1 VSDLAAPGWE
11 PVVWREEVRDEWID
25 YNGHLSEAFYVLVFG
40 HATDA
45 VMERVGL
52 GEDYRAARDAS
63 LFTVEAH
70 VRYLDQVPAGVTL
83 EVRSWVVA
91 STAKLL
97 HVWHEMY
104 AEERLRATEE
114 VLGVHVDAAAG
125 RSTPFPADVRTL
137 VEAARGPVPDA
148 SGRAIALATR

>member
-1 VSDLAAPGWE
+1 MTFT
-11 PVVWREEVRDEWID
+11 PVVHSEPVRDEWID
-25 YNGHLSEAFYVLVFG
+25 YNGHLSEAYYVLVFG

-45 VMERVGL
+45 VMDRVGL
-52 GEDYRAARDAS
+52 GPAYREANDAS

-70 VRYLDQVPAGVTL
+70 IRYLDQVEAGATL

-104 AEERLRATEE
+104 AGGRLRATEE
-114 VLGVHVDAAAG
+114 VLGVHVDAGAG
-125 RSTPFPADVRTL
+125 RATPFPAEVVGL
-137 VEAARGPVPDA
+137 IGAARGPVPETT
-148 SGRAIALATR
+148 GRSIHIG